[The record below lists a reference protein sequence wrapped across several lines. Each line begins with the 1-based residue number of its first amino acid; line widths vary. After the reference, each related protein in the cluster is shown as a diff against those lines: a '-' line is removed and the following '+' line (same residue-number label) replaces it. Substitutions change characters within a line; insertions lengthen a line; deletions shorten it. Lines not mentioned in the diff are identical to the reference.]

1 VFYFI
6 TEGLLQ
12 KIFHSL
18 SFALPQ
24 LLTQSQNLSQKTRL
38 KRELELGIYETSK
51 FMTDSLQAET
61 SRKDCTEG

>member
-1 VFYFI
+1 MG
-6 TEGLLQ
+6 TDGDPSQ
-12 KIFHSL
+12 RKRKIH
-18 SFALPQ
+18 A
-24 LLTQSQNLSQKTRL
+24 